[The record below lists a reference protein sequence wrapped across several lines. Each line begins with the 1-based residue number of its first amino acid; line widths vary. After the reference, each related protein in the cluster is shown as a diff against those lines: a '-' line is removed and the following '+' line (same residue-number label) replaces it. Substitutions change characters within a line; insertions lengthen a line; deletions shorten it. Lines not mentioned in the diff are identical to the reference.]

1 MCSIIFTSKQIN
13 NLDDVNRVT
22 KFRGPDLTTHT
33 LHGGFSFVH
42 NLLSITG
49 EITPQPFVSDD
60 IVCIYNGEIYNHKD
74 FGDFKSD
81 GESIIEAYKKH
92 SIEFTKFLDGEFAIV
107 LVDFMNNIIVVSSD
121 TFKTKPLFY
130 SIDDNHNIGI
140 ASYSEPLIKLGFIK
154 VQKFPPNKTI
164 VFDVKTKEKLDE
176 FNVVTFDV
184 KNQNKTSM
192 EDWYSSFVQ
201 SIKKRTENLREKVFI
216 GLSSGYDSGA
226 ICCELI
232 NQKVKFKTFT
242 LRGTE
247 NEDVI
252 LKRIIKMHEE
262 KIEYKLLNKSDTEL
276 IDTIK
281 YIKENTEEFKY
292 TICSSSSPYNEF
304 HLSLTDDGGSKHL
317 SYICKKAR
325 EDGFKI
331 MLSGVGPDELYS
343 DYGYDGRK
351 IYMHSNFGGLFPSDL
366 TTIYPWNSFFN
377 STMESYIAKEE
388 FVGGSFGIEV
398 RYPFLD
404 KKLVQEFLWLDVNLK
419 NKSYKYPLEYY
430 LQRNNYPFNK
440 GEKLGF

>member
-1 MCSIIFTSKQIN
+1 MCGIIFSSKQIN

-107 LVDFMNNIIVVSSD
+107 LVDFMNKIIVVSSD

-176 FNVVTFDV
+176 FDVVIFDV
-184 KNQNKTSM
+184 KNQNKTNM
-192 EDWYSSFVQ
+192 DDWNNAFEK
-201 SIKKRTENLREKVFI
+201 SIHKRTQNIREKIFI

-232 NQKVKFKTFT
+232 KQHVKFESYT
-242 LRGTE
+242 LRGSE
-247 NEDVI
+247 NEDVLLRRI
-252 LKRIIKMHEE
+252 LMLAKNNVEFIT
-262 KIEYKLLNKSDTEL
+262 LNKSDNQ
-276 IDTIK
+276 IINHIN
-281 YIKENTEEFKY
+281 YIKANTEEFKY
-292 TICSSSSPYNEF
+292 TICSKTSDYNEF
-304 HLSLTDDGGSKHL
+304 NLSLTDDGGSKNL
-317 SYICKKAR
+317 SYICAIAR
-325 EDGFKI
+325 ANNCKI
-331 MLSGVGPDELYS
+331 MLSGMGPDELYS
-343 DYGYDGRK
+343 DYGYNGNK
-351 IYMHSNFGGLFPSDL
+351 IYMHSNFGGLFPDDL
-366 TTIYPWNSFFN
+366 SSIFPWNSFFN
-377 STMESYIAKEE
+377 SSMESYIAKEE
-388 FVGGSFGIEV
+388 YVGGSYGIEV

-404 KKLVQEFLWLDVNLK
+404 KNLVQEFLWLSVDLK
-419 NKSYKYPLEYY
+419 NKSYKYPLENY
-430 LQRNNYPFNK
+430 LEINGFPFKK